1 MAITRKARGSGRS
14 RRAGSK
20 NKKGGSLLAGVVGAL
35 KTALPSI
42 VLYEALRVQGKR
54 VKKGGKKSR
63 KMHKKRSHK
72 KRHHKKRTHKRR
84 ATRSV
89 AQPPSSS
96 LNYFCDNIVLK

>member
-1 MAITRKARGSGRS
+1 MAITRKARGSGRT

-63 KMHKKRSHK
+63 KVHKKRSHK
-72 KRHHKKRTHKRR
+72 KRHHKKRSHKKRTHKRR
-84 ATRSV
+84 SHKKRGRSHRRRR
-89 AQPPSSS
+89 
-96 LNYFCDNIVLK
+96 

>member
-72 KRHHKKRTHKRR
+72 KRHHKKRHHKKRTHKRR
-84 ATRSV
+84 SHKKRGRSHHRRRR
-89 AQPPSSS
+89 
-96 LNYFCDNIVLK
+96 

>member
-84 ATRSV
+84 SRKMHKKRSHKKR
-89 AQPPSSS
+89 ARSHRRRRR
-96 LNYFCDNIVLK
+96 

>member
-35 KTALPSI
+35 KTALPFI

-72 KRHHKKRTHKRR
+72 KRHHKKRSHKKRHHKKRTHKRR
-84 ATRSV
+84 SHKKRGRSHRRRR
-89 AQPPSSS
+89 
-96 LNYFCDNIVLK
+96 

>member
-63 KMHKKRSHK
+63 KVHKKRSHK

-84 ATRSV
+84 SRKMHKKRSHRRRRR
-89 AQPPSSS
+89 
-96 LNYFCDNIVLK
+96 